1 VASQLLSSWLGNL
14 SQRWGDRTALELAS
28 LSVSGER
35 LSFRELDS
43 QSEALARSF
52 RDMGLQLGDGLAI
65 WLPNGPLWMVA
76 HFAAARAGLTT
87 IPLNTWYRES
97 EIEHFLILGN
107 ASTLIL
113 DSSFQGIDF
122 ASMLRAATS
131 SGSCPLRLVIDT
143 AEQLGDI
150 PNIRVLKFEQP
161 EAGATASIHRPTE
174 NDAMIAFSTSGTTG
188 MPKMAV
194 HGEGPLISHAAAV
207 AARAEMSPNDVVLSA
222 LPPCGAYGYTL
233 LLASL
238 ASGARAVQLDRF
250 DLDHAVRV
258 IQQEEVSVM
267 ALTEPIMRSLLDH
280 PSATS
285 SSFRSLRQVF
295 SAGSTLQPVVQ
306 RAETDFGFNLTNVY
320 GSSEVLALAAFW
332 NRKDDFETRSGA
344 GGELVSDGMQV
355 SVVDPA
361 GTPCAPGLPGELRF
375 RGPVLTSGY
384 LRNSDA
390 TCSAFSEDG
399 WFRSNDLGVLVEG
412 QPRQFRFIAR
422 MNDALRVK
430 GFLVDPGEIE
440 ARLQAHAAVD
450 AAQVVGVPDGRGED
464 RAIAFV
470 TLHDG
475 AEASGEELRAFCRSQ
490 MASYK
495 VPAAIKIVDTFPTT
509 RSANGDKIV
518 KNRLREMAEELMSDA

>member
-1 VASQLLSSWLGNL
+1 MASQRLSSWLSNL
-14 SQRWGDRTALELAS
+14 AQRWGDRTALELAS
-28 LSVSGER
+28 LSGARER
-35 LSFRELDS
+35 LSFRELES
-43 QSEALARSF
+43 RSEALARSF
-52 RDMGLQLGDGLAI
+52 RDTGLQPGDSIAI
-65 WLPNGPLWMVA
+65 WLPNGPLWLTA

-97 EIEHFLILGN
+97 EIAHFLALGN
-107 ASTLIL
+107 ASTLLL
-113 DSSFQGIDF
+113 DSSFPGIEF
-122 ASMLRAATS
+122 TAILRSATS
-131 SGSCPLRLVIDT
+131 SGDCPLRLVIDT
-143 AEQLGDI
+143 AAQLGDI
-150 PNIRVLKFEQP
+150 PNIRVMEFGQLET
-161 EAGATASIHRPTE
+161 GAAAPIHDLAE
-174 NDAMIAFSTSGTTG
+174 NAEMIAFSTSGTTG

-194 HGEGPLISHAAAV
+194 HGEKALISHAAAV
-207 AARAEMSPNDVVLSA
+207 AHRADMSPNDVILSA

-250 DLDHAVRV
+250 DLDHAVSV

-280 PSATS
+280 PLANST
-285 SSFRSLRQVF
+285 SFRSLRQVF
-295 SAGSTLQPVVQ
+295 SAGSTLQPVVE

-332 NRKDDFETRSGA
+332 NRDEKIEVRSAA
-344 GGELVSDGMQV
+344 GGELVSAGMQV
-355 SVVDPA
+355 SVVDPT
-361 GTPCAPGLPGELRF
+361 GKPCEHDVPGELLF

-384 LRNSDA
+384 LRNSKAAD
-390 TCSAFSEDG
+390 SAFSEDG
-399 WFRSNDLGVLVEG
+399 WFRSNDLGALVEG

-430 GFLVDPGEIE
+430 GFLVNPGEIE
-440 ARLQAHAAVD
+440 ARLQAHIAVA
-450 AAQVVGVPDGRGED
+450 AAQVVGIPDGRGED

-470 TLHDG
+470 TLQDG
-475 AEASGEELRAFCRSQ
+475 AEVSGEELRTFCRSQ

-495 VPAAIKIVDTFPTT
+495 VPAAIKIVDAFPTT

-518 KNRLREMAEELMSDA
+518 KKRLREMAEELMSDA